1 MFSAANNALTG
12 IIPTSLLLRN
22 MWYIRLNHN
31 ALTGSIP
38 KSSES
43 MNYLRELL
51 LHDNSLTG
59 DFIPQNGG
67 FYTGNQTYHDNYIHG
82 KVDPDICAISYLM
95 VKEFELTAD
104 CLPSFLEC
112 SCCTKCYDGKRVTVV
127 PSPTPTLVPSSNP
140 SLSIQPSVTCNMDVV
155 QRAAILTD
163 MAFSANPSF
172 SGNDTITD
180 IVLDW
185 LLVKDDYN
193 VCPKAD
199 NALQRYTAAI
209 VSKRLFP
216 ERTLT
221 SDHECSWLGFTCNL
235 KLQIIAIKHC
245 KYTYCMR

>member
-12 IIPTSLLLRN
+12 IIPTSLLLGN

-59 DFIPQNGG
+59 DLIPQNGG

-112 SCCTKCYDGKRVTVV
+112 SCCTKCYDGKRVTVA
-127 PSPTPTLVPSSNP
+127 PSITSSTTSRPTVHSTRSSRPSIKQSNRPSSSP
-140 SLSIQPSVTCNMDVV
+140 
-155 QRAAILTD
+155 
-163 MAFSANPSF
+163 
-172 SGNDTITD
+172 IT
-180 IVLDW
+180 
-185 LLVKDDYN
+185 
-193 VCPKAD
+193 
-199 NALQRYTAAI
+199 
-209 VSKRLFP
+209 
-216 ERTLT
+216 
-221 SDHECSWLGFTCNL
+221 
-235 KLQIIAIKHC
+235 KH
-245 KYTYCMR
+245 KTKS